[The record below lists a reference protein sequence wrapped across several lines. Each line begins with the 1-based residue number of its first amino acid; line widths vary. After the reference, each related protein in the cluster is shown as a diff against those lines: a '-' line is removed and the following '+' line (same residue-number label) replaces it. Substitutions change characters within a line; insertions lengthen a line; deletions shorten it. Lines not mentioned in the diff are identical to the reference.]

1 MLRYTSTVLLPRTNL
16 IVASLNSPTV
26 RMPLTPSVVT
36 REPMHTRTIK
46 VQSYAREDGLW
57 DLEAELIDYKGYDFP
72 TRNGG
77 VFKAGRHVHHM
88 HLRITIDKTFE
99 VLAAEAAY
107 DAAPYG
113 EQCTAIDVDYG
124 DLVGMNLLKN
134 FRNTVKERFGRT
146 AGCTHMTELTNVL
159 PTAAVQTMANQRRLD
174 TGRDKRPF
182 QLDGCHAL
190 DTAGAVALQYYP
202 RWYTGDA
209 PQSEIDAAQ
218 AALDADARARADA
231 PPSDSPCKR
240 APEAHP
246 AGQSPKLQIKADLS
260 ADAPCR

>member
-1 MLRYTSTVLLPRTNL
+1 
-16 IVASLNSPTV
+16 
-26 RMPLTPSVVT
+26 
-36 REPMHTRTIK
+36 MHTRTIK

-57 DLEAELIDYKGYDFP
+57 DLEAELIDFKGYDLP
-72 TRNGG
+72 IRDGG
-77 VFKAGRHVHHM
+77 VFEAGRHVHHM
-88 HLRITIDKTFE
+88 HLRITIDPTFD
-99 VLAAEAAY
+99 VVAAEAAY

-113 EQCTAIDVDYG
+113 RYCTAIDADYG

-174 TGRDKRPF
+174 SGSGKRPF

-202 RWYTGDA
+202 KWYTGDA

-218 AALDADARARADA
+218 AALDADVRVASQSTI
-231 PPSDSPCKR
+231 PDSPTSDDSGSASLHHTDGPCRR
-240 APEAHP
+240 APGASA
-246 AGQSPKLQIKADLS
+246 AGASSELQKKADSS